1 MLIVFPILIFW
12 SDLFA
17 TLGSMFMS
25 KMMLG
30 VGYFEFTE
38 RLKDT
43 LGVKQ
48 YLLGIIKG
56 PFFAIVIALVGC
68 FQGFQVQGSA
78 NSVGLYTTKSVVQ
91 AIFLIIIVDAVFSI
105 IFSWLGV

>member
-1 MLIVFPILIFW
+1 MFPILIFW
-12 SDLFA
+12 ADLFA
-17 TLGSMFMS
+17 TLGAMIMS
-25 KMMLG
+25 KAMLD
-30 VGYFEFTE
+30 VGYYEFVD

-43 LGVKQ
+43 LGIKQ

-68 FQGFQVQGSA
+68 FQGFQVEGSA

-91 AIFLIIIVDAVFSI
+91 AIFMIIVVDAAFSVT
-105 IFSWLGV
+105 FSWLGV